1 MFGPQIMPK
10 GEQSLGLAQR
20 VALVLEI
27 LATYCV
33 VRWQLRSNDVR
44 NVIRAAKTPVRP
56 DDELVGRRLGYA
68 VSQVL
73 RLLPTES
80 VCLMRS
86 LVLMRLLAR
95 RGLACSV
102 VLGVSAGSEF
112 AAHAWVEHGGRALLP
127 TYDPVFTRLTEL

>member
-1 MFGPQIMPK
+1 MLGAPVMPRGHGP
-10 GEQSLGLAQR
+10 LGPVSRAR
-20 VALVLEI
+20 LVLEI

-33 VRWQLRSNDVR
+33 VRWQLRGNDVR
-44 NVIRAAKTPVRP
+44 RVIRTAAAPARAT
-56 DDELVGRRLGYA
+56 DELAGLRLGYA

-80 VCLMRS
+80 ACLMRS
-86 LVLMRLLAR
+86 LVLMRLLSR

-127 TYDPVFTRLTEL
+127 TYDRVFTRLVEL